1 MWARQQRE
9 SDQPALSRA
18 AIVREAIAALDAEG
32 IEALSMRKLGAR
44 LNAGATSL
52 YRHVA
57 TKDELMEL
65 AVDEAFAEIT
75 VPAPDPAGTDPSA
88 EGPPWRAAATAA
100 ARSFRA
106 TALRH
111 PWLASVLGQA
121 GLAYLGPN
129 LMSFSERLAALFA
142 AAGFPEPSRAID
154 TVLSYVI
161 GMSTTEAAWLTT
173 VARSGETEAAFVARL
188 MPAAQQAMAGHDHL
202 ARSYAAARVPR
213 PRRGP
218 LHQVRLRPRSRPRRP
233 GHAAAAVGTSRLD
246 HAELA
251 ASGAREPPRHRRT
264 TAAVPPQH
272 RRKVKELSGLV
283 QTIDMV

>member
-1 MWARQQRE
+1 MTARTNPIPSVWARQQPAP
-9 SDQPALSRA
+9 DQPALSRA
-18 AIVREAIAALDAEG
+18 AIVREAIAMLDADG

-65 AVDEAFAEIT
+65 AVDEVAAEIV
-75 VPAPDPAGTDPSA
+75 VPSPDFAGEDPEVDS
-88 EGPPWRAAATAA
+88 PDWRAAVTEA

-111 PWLASVLGQA
+111 PWLSSVLGQA

-129 LMSFSERLAALFA
+129 LMSFSERLAALFT

-173 VARSGETEAAFVARL
+173 VARSGETEAAFIARL
-188 MPAAQQAMAGHDHL
+188 MPAAQQAAAGHDHL
-202 ARSYAAARVPR
+202 ADSYAAPLALDPGEIRETKFAYGLEVVLDGLAMRLPR
-213 PRRGP
+213 
-218 LHQVRLRPRSRPRRP
+218 
-233 GHAAAAVGTSRLD
+233 D
-246 HAELA
+246 
-251 ASGAREPPRHRRT
+251 
-264 TAAVPPQH
+264 
-272 RRKVKELSGLV
+272 
-283 QTIDMV
+283 

>member
-1 MWARQQRE
+1 MAAKTNPVPSVWARQQRE
-9 SDQPALSRA
+9 PDQPALSRA
-18 AIVREAIAALDAEG
+18 AIVREAIVMLDAEG

-65 AVDEAFAEIT
+65 AVDEVVAEIS
-75 VPAPDPAGTDPSA
+75 VPPAAGGSD
-88 EGPPWRAAATAA
+88 WRAAATEA

-129 LMSFSERLAALFA
+129 LMSYSERLAALFT
-142 AAGFPEPSRAID
+142 AAGFPEPNGAID
-154 TVLSYVI
+154 TILSYVI

-173 VARSGETEAAFVARL
+173 VARSGETEAAFIARL
-188 MPAAQQAMAGHDHL
+188 MPAAQEAAAGYDHL
-202 ARSYAAARVPR
+202 AESYAAPVTPDPAGLRDAKFGYGLDVILD
-213 PRRGP
+213 G
-218 LHQVRLRPRSRPRRP
+218 LALRLP
-233 GHAAAAVGTSRLD
+233 H
-246 HAELA
+246 
-251 ASGAREPPRHRRT
+251 
-264 TAAVPPQH
+264 
-272 RRKVKELSGLV
+272 
-283 QTIDMV
+283 

>member
-1 MWARQQRE
+1 MAAKTNPIPSVWARQQPAP
-9 SDQPALSRA
+9 DQPALSRA
-18 AIVREAIAALDAEG
+18 AIVREAIAMLDAEG

-65 AVDEAFAEIT
+65 AVDEVAAEIT
-75 VPAPDPAGTDPSA
+75 VPSPDFVRGDPKADSA
-88 EGPPWRAAATAA
+88 DWRAAATEA

-111 PWLASVLGQA
+111 PWLSSVLGQA

-129 LMSFSERLAALFA
+129 LMSFSERLAVLFT

-173 VARSGETEAAFVARL
+173 VARSGETEAAFIARL
-188 MPAAQQAMAGHDHL
+188 MPAAQRAAAGHDHL
-202 ARSYAAARVPR
+202 ADAYAAPVALDPVEIRETKFAYGLEVVLDGLAMRLPR
-213 PRRGP
+213 
-218 LHQVRLRPRSRPRRP
+218 
-233 GHAAAAVGTSRLD
+233 D
-246 HAELA
+246 
-251 ASGAREPPRHRRT
+251 
-264 TAAVPPQH
+264 
-272 RRKVKELSGLV
+272 
-283 QTIDMV
+283 

>member
-1 MWARQQRE
+1 MPPKAKPAPLPSVWAREQRTP
-9 SDQPALSRA
+9 DQPALSRE
-18 AIVREAIAALDAEG
+18 AIVREAVAMLDSDG

-65 AVDEAFAEIT
+65 AVDEVAAEIR
-75 VPAPDPAGTDPSA
+75 VPELQDGAQ
-88 EGPPWRAAATAA
+88 WRAAVGEAA
-100 ARSFRA
+100 AGFRA

-111 PWLASVLGQA
+111 PWLSSVLGQA

-129 LMSFSERLAALFA
+129 LMSYSERLAALFT

-173 VARSGETEAAFVARL
+173 VARSGETEAGFIARL
-188 MPAAQQAMAGHDHL
+188 MPAAQQAAAGHEHL
-202 ARSYAAARVPR
+202 AGSYTDASEITDPVA
-213 PRRGP
+213 
-218 LHQVRLRPRSRPRRP
+218 VRDEKFRYGLEVVLDGLALRLP
-233 GHAAAAVGTSRLD
+233 
-246 HAELA
+246 
-251 ASGAREPPRHRRT
+251 
-264 TAAVPPQH
+264 
-272 RRKVKELSGLV
+272 K
-283 QTIDMV
+283 

>member
-1 MWARQQRE
+1 MAARTNPIKTSPIPSVWARQQRE
-9 SDQPALSRA
+9 PDQPALSRA
-18 AIVREAIAALDAEG
+18 TIVREAIAMLDADG

-65 AVDEAFAEIT
+65 AVDEVFAEIALP
-75 VPAPDPAGTDPSA
+75 PADSPAGSPD
-88 EGPPWRAAATAA
+88 WRAAATAA
-100 ARSFRA
+100 ARSFRT

-129 LMSFSERLAALFA
+129 LMSFTERLAALFT

-173 VARSGETEAAFVARL
+173 VARSGETEAAFIARL
-188 MPAAQQAMAGHDHL
+188 MPAAQRAAAGHEHL
-202 ARSYAAARVPR
+202 AGAYAAAEVLDPAEIRDGKFAYGLEVVLDGLALRLPR
-213 PRRGP
+213 
-218 LHQVRLRPRSRPRRP
+218 
-233 GHAAAAVGTSRLD
+233 
-246 HAELA
+246 
-251 ASGAREPPRHRRT
+251 
-264 TAAVPPQH
+264 
-272 RRKVKELSGLV
+272 
-283 QTIDMV
+283 